1 MLKVFE
7 FGVTKTRNETID
19 LIKFIAPM
27 NLFTLI
33 YEMDRTPQIKITLS
47 LRNFKQHDTNS
58 KIDKLTIIIH
68 STIAIIFQDRTD
80 PSNVWWRGY
89 VLLYITSFDS
99 LKFHVNNEFP
109 EMFTS
114 SFFDFCFLL

>member
-1 MLKVFE
+1 
-7 FGVTKTRNETID
+7 
-19 LIKFIAPM
+19 M

-89 VLLYITSFDS
+89 VLLYITSF
-99 LKFHVNNEFP
+99 EFKI
-109 EMFTS
+109 S
-114 SFFDFCFLL
+114 CQQ